1 MKKSIK
7 VISTLLLAIMLVA
20 SIAGTVLAVDPNTVL
35 NGLNGNGNV
44 QTNDLT
50 KVGNNIVT
58 IIQVVGIV
66 IAVIVLLVIGIKYMM
81 GSASEK
87 AEYSWCSS
95 YFCWY
100 IISKSYLLIINFSIN
115 KIIFHK
121 YYISITIK
129 LKVHVNALFFVFRL
143 HFVTICAII

>member
-7 VISTLLLAIMLVA
+7 VISTLLLTIMLVA

-87 AEYSWCSS
+87 AEYKKTMIP
-95 YFCWY
+95 Y
-100 IISKSYLLIINFSIN
+100 IVGAVLIFSGTSLVRVIYSLSTSVST
-115 KIIFHK
+115 K
-121 YYISITIK
+121 
-129 LKVHVNALFFVFRL
+129 
-143 HFVTICAII
+143 

>member
-35 NGLNGNGNV
+35 NGLNGHGNV

-81 GSASEK
+81 GSAEEK
-87 AEYSWCSS
+87 AEYKKTLLP
-95 YFCWY
+95 Y
-100 IISKSYLLIINFSIN
+100 IIGAAMVFGASVLTGVIYNFMQG
-115 KIIFHK
+115 
-121 YYISITIK
+121 
-129 LKVHVNALFFVFRL
+129 
-143 HFVTICAII
+143 

>member
-7 VISTLLLAIMLVA
+7 VISTLLLAIMLVT

-44 QTNDLT
+44 QTDDLT

-87 AEYSWCSS
+87 AEYKKTMIP
-95 YFCWY
+95 Y
-100 IISKSYLLIINFSIN
+100 IVGAVLIFAGTSLVRVIYSLSTSVST
-115 KIIFHK
+115 K
-121 YYISITIK
+121 
-129 LKVHVNALFFVFRL
+129 
-143 HFVTICAII
+143 

>member
-1 MKKSIK
+1 MKKYIK
-7 VISTLLLAIMLVA
+7 VISTLLLAIMLVT

-58 IIQVVGIV
+58 IIQVVCIV

-87 AEYSWCSS
+87 AEYKKTMIP
-95 YFCWY
+95 Y
-100 IISKSYLLIINFSIN
+100 IVGAVLIFAGTSLVRVIYSLSTSVST
-115 KIIFHK
+115 K
-121 YYISITIK
+121 
-129 LKVHVNALFFVFRL
+129 
-143 HFVTICAII
+143 

>member
-7 VISTLLLAIMLVA
+7 AISTLLLAIMLVA
-20 SIAGTVLAVDPNTVL
+20 SVAGTVLAVDPNTVL
-35 NGLNGNGNV
+35 NGLDGNGNV

-66 IAVIVLLVIGIKYMM
+66 IAVIVLLIIGIKYMM

-87 AEYSWCSS
+87 AEYKKTMIP
-95 YFCWY
+95 Y
-100 IISKSYLLIINFSIN
+100 IVGAVLIFAGTSLVRVIYSLSTSVST
-115 KIIFHK
+115 K
-121 YYISITIK
+121 
-129 LKVHVNALFFVFRL
+129 
-143 HFVTICAII
+143 

>member
-7 VISTLLLAIMLVA
+7 VISTLLLTIMLVA

-87 AEYSWCSS
+87 AEYKKTMIP
-95 YFCWY
+95 Y
-100 IISKSYLLIINFSIN
+100 IVGAVLIFAGTSLVRVI
-115 KIIFHK
+115 
-121 YYISITIK
+121 
-129 LKVHVNALFFVFRL
+129 
-143 HFVTICAII
+143 

>member
-7 VISTLLLAIMLVA
+7 VISTLLLTIMLVA

-87 AEYSWCSS
+87 AEYKKTMIP
-95 YFCWY
+95 Y
-100 IISKSYLLIINFSIN
+100 IVCAVLIFAGTSLVRVIYSLSTSVST
-115 KIIFHK
+115 K
-121 YYISITIK
+121 
-129 LKVHVNALFFVFRL
+129 
-143 HFVTICAII
+143 

>member
-7 VISTLLLAIMLVA
+7 VISTLLLTIMLVA

-87 AEYSWCSS
+87 AEYKKTMIP
-95 YFCWY
+95 Y
-100 IISKSYLLIINFSIN
+100 IVGAVLIFAGTSLVRVIYSLSTSVLT
-115 KIIFHK
+115 K
-121 YYISITIK
+121 
-129 LKVHVNALFFVFRL
+129 
-143 HFVTICAII
+143 

>member
-7 VISTLLLAIMLVA
+7 VISTLLLAIMLVT

-44 QTNDLT
+44 QINDLT

-87 AEYSWCSS
+87 AEYKKTMIP
-95 YFCWY
+95 Y
-100 IISKSYLLIINFSIN
+100 IDGAVLIFAGTSLVRVIYSLSTSVST
-115 KIIFHK
+115 K
-121 YYISITIK
+121 
-129 LKVHVNALFFVFRL
+129 
-143 HFVTICAII
+143 

>member
-7 VISTLLLAIMLVA
+7 VISTLLLAIMLVT

-35 NGLNGNGNV
+35 NGLNGNSNV
-44 QTNDLT
+44 QTNDLI

-87 AEYSWCSS
+87 AEYKKTMIP
-95 YFCWY
+95 Y
-100 IISKSYLLIINFSIN
+100 IVGAVLIFAGTSLVRVIYSLSTSVST
-115 KIIFHK
+115 K
-121 YYISITIK
+121 
-129 LKVHVNALFFVFRL
+129 
-143 HFVTICAII
+143 

>member
-20 SIAGTVLAVDPNTVL
+20 SVAGTVLAVDPNTVL
-35 NGLNGNGNV
+35 IGLDGNGNV
-44 QTNDLT
+44 QISDLT

-66 IAVIVLLVIGIKYMM
+66 IAVIVLLIIGIKYMM

-87 AEYSWCSS
+87 AEYKKTMIP
-95 YFCWY
+95 Y
-100 IISKSYLLIINFSIN
+100 IVGAVLIFAGTSLVRVIYSLSTSVST
-115 KIIFHK
+115 K
-121 YYISITIK
+121 
-129 LKVHVNALFFVFRL
+129 
-143 HFVTICAII
+143 

>member
-7 VISTLLLAIMLVA
+7 VISTLLLTIMLVA

-87 AEYSWCSS
+87 AEYKKTMIP
-95 YFCWY
+95 Y
-100 IISKSYLLIINFSIN
+100 IVGALLIFAGTSLVRVIYSLSTSVAG
-115 KIIFHK
+115 K
-121 YYISITIK
+121 
-129 LKVHVNALFFVFRL
+129 
-143 HFVTICAII
+143 

>member
-7 VISTLLLAIMLVA
+7 VISTLLLAIMLVT

-87 AEYSWCSS
+87 AEYKKTMIP
-95 YFCWY
+95 Y
-100 IISKSYLLIINFSIN
+100 IAGAVLIFAGTSLVRVIYSLSTSVST
-115 KIIFHK
+115 K
-121 YYISITIK
+121 
-129 LKVHVNALFFVFRL
+129 
-143 HFVTICAII
+143 

>member
-7 VISTLLLAIMLVA
+7 VISTLLLAIMLVT
-20 SIAGTVLAVDPNTVL
+20 SIAGTVLAVDPNTLL

-44 QTNDLT
+44 QINDLT

-87 AEYSWCSS
+87 AEYKKTMIP
-95 YFCWY
+95 Y
-100 IISKSYLLIINFSIN
+100 IVGAVLIFAGTSLVRVIYSLSTSVST
-115 KIIFHK
+115 K
-121 YYISITIK
+121 
-129 LKVHVNALFFVFRL
+129 
-143 HFVTICAII
+143 

>member
-1 MKKSIK
+1 MRQQAQ
-7 VISTLLLAIMLVA
+7 LLDRTAMRRRI
-20 SIAGTVLAVDPNTVL
+20 
-35 NGLNGNGNV
+35 

-87 AEYSWCSS
+87 AEYKKTMIP
-95 YFCWY
+95 Y
-100 IISKSYLLIINFSIN
+100 IVGAVLIFAGTSLVRVIYSLSTSVST
-115 KIIFHK
+115 K
-121 YYISITIK
+121 
-129 LKVHVNALFFVFRL
+129 
-143 HFVTICAII
+143 

>member
-7 VISTLLLAIMLVA
+7 VISTLLLTIMLVA

-35 NGLNGNGNV
+35 NEINGNGNV

-66 IAVIVLLVIGIKYMM
+66 IAVIVLLVIGIKYMI

-87 AEYSWCSS
+87 AEYKKTMIP
-95 YFCWY
+95 Y
-100 IISKSYLLIINFSIN
+100 IVGAVLIFAGTSLVRVIYSLSTSVST
-115 KIIFHK
+115 K
-121 YYISITIK
+121 
-129 LKVHVNALFFVFRL
+129 
-143 HFVTICAII
+143 

>member
-87 AEYSWCSS
+87 AEYKKTMIP
-95 YFCWY
+95 Y
-100 IISKSYLLIINFSIN
+100 IVGAVP
-115 KIIFHK
+115 IFAGTSLVRVIYSLSTSVSTK
-121 YYISITIK
+121 
-129 LKVHVNALFFVFRL
+129 
-143 HFVTICAII
+143 

>member
-20 SIAGTVLAVDPNTVL
+20 SIAGTVLAVDPITVL
-35 NGLNGNGNV
+35 NGLNGNGSV

-87 AEYSWCSS
+87 AEYKKTMIP
-95 YFCWY
+95 Y
-100 IISKSYLLIINFSIN
+100 IVGAVLIFAGTSLVRVIYSLSTSVST
-115 KIIFHK
+115 K
-121 YYISITIK
+121 
-129 LKVHVNALFFVFRL
+129 
-143 HFVTICAII
+143 

>member
-7 VISTLLLAIMLVA
+7 VISTLLLAIMLVT

-35 NGLNGNGNV
+35 NGLDGNGNV

-87 AEYSWCSS
+87 AEYKKTM
-95 YFCWY
+95 
-100 IISKSYLLIINFSIN
+100 IPYLVGAILIFGASA
-115 KIIFHK
+115 
-121 YYISITIK
+121 IT
-129 LKVHVNALFFVFRL
+129 KVVVGLAQGI
-143 HFVTICAII
+143 TG

>member
-7 VISTLLLAIMLVA
+7 VISTLLLAIMLVT

-87 AEYSWCSS
+87 AEYKKTMIP
-95 YFCWY
+95 Y
-100 IISKSYLLIINFSIN
+100 IVGAVLIFAGTSLVRVIYSLSTSVSTN
-115 KIIFHK
+115 
-121 YYISITIK
+121 
-129 LKVHVNALFFVFRL
+129 
-143 HFVTICAII
+143 

>member
-7 VISTLLLAIMLVA
+7 VISTLLLTIMLVA

-87 AEYSWCSS
+87 AEYKKTMIL
-95 YFCWY
+95 Y
-100 IISKSYLLIINFSIN
+100 IVGAVLIFAGTSLVRVIYSLSTSVST
-115 KIIFHK
+115 K
-121 YYISITIK
+121 
-129 LKVHVNALFFVFRL
+129 
-143 HFVTICAII
+143 